1 MPFDVSMRQL
11 LEAGVHFGHQT
22 RRWNPKMK
30 PYIFGARNGIYII
43 DLQKTFK
50 LFKQAYEY
58 TVDAV
63 AKGGNVLFVGT
74 KRQAADIIMEE
85 SQRCGMYYVNH
96 RWLGGMMTN
105 FQTIK
110 RSIDRYKWL
119 EGLFESG
126 EISKFPKKEAISMG
140 RQLDKLKQNLAGI
153 KDMTKLPAVMF
164 LVDIKKEKIAVNE
177 AKRLNMTTVALVD
190 TNCDP
195 DGINIVVP
203 GNDDAIRAIRLMASK
218 MADAVNEG
226 LALREARGLEDRPES
241 KPQKVDLPESMDE
254 VVVGRE
260 DSGGPEVIIKRA
272 SEPAAK
278 EKAAPAEPEA

>member
-1 MPFDVSMRQL
+1 
-11 LEAGVHFGHQT
+11 
-22 RRWNPKMK
+22 MK

-43 DLQKTFK
+43 DLQKTHK
-50 LFKQAYEY
+50 LFKQAYDY

-63 AKGGNVLFVGT
+63 AKGGDVLFVGT

-85 SQRCGMYYVNH
+85 SQRCGMYYVNN

-110 RSIDRYKWL
+110 RSIERYKWL
-119 EGLFESG
+119 EGLFDG
-126 EISKFPKKEAISMG
+126 GGIAKFPKKEAISMG
-140 RQLDKLKQNLAGI
+140 RQLDKLKHNLAGI
-153 KDMTKLPAVMF
+153 KDMNKLPSVMF

-177 AKRLNMTTVALVD
+177 AQRLNMTTVALVD

-195 DGINIVVP
+195 DGIDIVVP
-203 GNDDAIRAIRLMASK
+203 GNDDAIRAIRLVASK

-226 LALREARGLEDRPES
+226 LALREARGYEDQPEA

-260 DSGGPEVIIKRA
+260 DSGPEVIIKRA
-272 SEPAAK
+272 SEPAAAEEAK
-278 EKAAPAEPEA
+278 EAPAEA